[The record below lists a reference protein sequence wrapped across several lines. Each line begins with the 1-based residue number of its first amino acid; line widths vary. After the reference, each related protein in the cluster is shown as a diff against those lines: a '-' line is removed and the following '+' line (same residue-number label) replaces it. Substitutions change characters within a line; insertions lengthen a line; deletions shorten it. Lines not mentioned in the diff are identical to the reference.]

1 MTREKS
7 KVAATRHAKHE
18 WSLKRK
24 ALAVTLSIALLGL
37 GTPAVSFADSA
48 ADQQSKAVET
58 QKAASAVYAQEQTP
72 ASAEPAQQVAASA
85 AAWGDAAVDN
95 DVAVDAQAEGAGTKA
110 VVDGAADNAAVP
122 ASSENASS
130 AVSKDGAS
138 APASSDDPSSDKSS
152 ASTEAPSKKDAATAS
167 EAKDDKASDQAN
179 AASNEA
185 VTSAEYTV
193 AIGESITI
201 FGSGSLWES
210 SWASEGTAATV
221 TGNGNKA
228 TVTGVSAGDV
238 TVTYTYK
245 SVFFETRTETFVVHV
260 VGARPKIS
268 IEGDL
273 VVGGKIKLSVQNF
286 ENAGAIQWA
295 SDNTKVATIDS
306 DGVVEG
312 ISVGK
317 ANITASAG
325 SESATKQIEVKRN
338 ESNGGYYVYLYTKVE
353 GDTKG
358 LALTPNKDGWY
369 TIGRVWVDD
378 ISAPTFDSTDYVIS
392 GDNYDKVIAALG
404 DPSNVDLYG
413 VNSINLEDIEWSV
426 SGQSTGL
433 KTASGASDYD
443 TSNNPTWHLD
453 GYVNFDKVGFGSVVF
468 HYRDADTEATL
479 ADDETVTTKET
490 KDFDFSKYII
500 SIEGYTY
507 DKADPSPV
515 VVEKKTTKQVTLYYK
530 KSAVNYTVYY
540 KEKDTEKE
548 LASPKTATT
557 SYGSTVTEDALDIR
571 GYKVDGK
578 SSQDLK
584 IDARNKSIT
593 FYYVAKQGKVGYYL
607 ADSSATWDAPAD
619 TVRTEDLKWY
629 YNYGFAKDDTVQV
642 TNAKPTATGKA
653 FIGWLDKERGSQ
665 SAAIREAGDTITYIY
680 SGNQS
685 YTLDALWAS
694 LAVTGYKDTYDGKE
708 HGLAS
713 VDIAINEGSKLD
725 QKYQEQAKDFIKQGT
740 VQYSTDDGKTW
751 SDVAPKYKDA
761 GTYPV
766 KVKVD
771 VTVKGQTTTLEAS
784 ANIVIAKRGVTLKP
798 VDAEKPYDGSA
809 LTASEFQV
817 AAGSFAEG
825 EGVESCTYTG
835 SQTLVGSSYSAIA
848 SATAL
853 EGTDL
858 EKNYNVTYE
867 KGNLTVADRAVK
879 YAIEMQAKSGTATYN
894 GQEQSASGFESDT
907 FEFDG
912 VKYTVSGLTATAK
925 GTDAGTYES
934 AVEGTAVVKDPE
946 GNDVTAQ
953 FGVTAHGGELVITP
967 APYSVTT
974 ESATKVYDGTALTAP
989 GKIGGLLEGET
1000 ANLKVTGSQTKVG
1013 ASENTYAI
1021 EWTGTAKE
1029 SNYKLESESIGTL
1042 TVTAA
1047 SDGSTSDDQSKDQG
1061 VFSGNDANSGL
1072 VQTGDATGIYGM
1084 AAIIAAVVAAFVSL
1098 LAVRRR
1104 KE

>member
-1 MTREKS
+1 MARGKP

-24 ALAVTLSIALLGL
+24 ALAVTLSITLLGL

-48 ADQQSKAVET
+48 ADQQSKAVEAQET
-58 QKAASAVYAQEQTP
+58 TSAVSTQEQAP
-72 ASAEPAQQVAASA
+72 ASAEPAQQVVASVAALG
-85 AAWGDAAVDN
+85 GDAAVDN
-95 DVAVDAQAEGAGTKA
+95 NVAVDAQAEGTGAKA
-110 VVDGAADNAAVP
+110 VVDGAADSAATP
-122 ASSENASS
+122 ASSENASG
-130 AVSKDGAS
+130 AASKNEAS
-138 APASSDDPSSDKSS
+138 APASSDDSSSDKSS
-152 ASTEAPSKKDAATAS
+152 ASDEASSKKDVTSAS
-167 EAKDDKASDQAN
+167 ETKDGNSNDQVN

-185 VTSAEYTV
+185 VAAAQPEIS
-193 AIGESITI
+193 GE
-201 FGSGSLWES
+201 GS
-210 SWASEGTAATV
+210 V
-221 TGNGNKA
+221 
-228 TVTGVSAGDV
+228 
-238 TVTYTYK
+238 
-245 SVFFETRTETFVVHV
+245 V
-260 VGARPKIS
+260 VGATATYTVK
-268 IEGDL
+268 
-273 VVGGKIKLSVQNF
+273 NF
-286 ENAGAIQWA
+286 KNTKSIQWV
-295 SDNTKVATIDS
+295 SDNTSVATVDEN
-306 DGVVEG
+306 GVVKG
-312 ISVGK
+312 VAVGM
-317 ANITASAG
+317 ANITAYAG
-325 SESATKQIEVKRN
+325 SQSATKQIEVKRD
-338 ESNGGYYVYLYTKVE
+338 ESGNGYYVYLYTKVE
-353 GDTKG
+353 GDTTG
-358 LALTPNKDGWY
+358 LALTKNKDGWY
-369 TIGRVWVDD
+369 TIGRVWVND
-378 ISAPTFDSTDYVIS
+378 ISAPTFDSTGYVIS
-392 GDNYDKVIAALG
+392 GDNYDKVMAALG

-443 TSNNPTWHLD
+443 TSNHPTWHLD
-453 GYVNFDKVGFGSVVF
+453 GYVDLDKVGFGSIRF
-468 HYRDADTEATL
+468 CYKDADTDTTL
-479 ADDETVTTKET
+479 ADDKTVTAKVTE
-490 KDFDFSKYII
+490 DEFDFSNYII

-507 DKADPSPV
+507 DYANPPSV
-515 VVEKKTTKQVTLYYK
+515 KVAAKKTTEVTLYYK
-530 KSAVNYTVYY
+530 KGTANYTVYY
-540 KEKDTEKE
+540 KEKDAEKE
-548 LASPKTATT
+548 LASPKTAHA

-584 IDARNKSIT
+584 IDAQNKSIT

-642 TNAKPTATGKA
+642 TDAKPTATGKA

-665 SAAIREAGDTITYIY
+665 SAAIREAGDTVTYIY

-694 LAVTGYKDTYDGKE
+694 LAATGYKDTYDGKE

-740 VQYSTDDGKTW
+740 VQYSIDDGKTW

-771 VTVKGQTTTLEAS
+771 VTVAGQTTTLETT
-784 ANIVIAKRGVTLKP
+784 ANIEIAKRDVALRP

-809 LTASEFQV
+809 LTASEFEV

-835 SQTLVGSSYSAIA
+835 SQTLVGSSHSAIA

-853 EGTDL
+853 AGTDL
-858 EKNYNVTYE
+858 GKNYNVKYE
-867 KGNLTVADRAVK
+867 EGKLTVTDRAEK
-879 YAIEMQAKSGTATYN
+879 YAIAMQAKSGTATYS
-894 GQEQSASGFESDT
+894 GQEQSASGFESDV

-912 VKYTVSGLTATAK
+912 VRYAVSGLTATAK
-925 GTDAGTYES
+925 GTDAGTHEGS
-934 AVEGTAVVKDPE
+934 VEGTAVVTDPE

-974 ESATKVYDGTALTAP
+974 ESATKVYDGTALTAG
-989 GKIGGLLEGET
+989 GKIEGLLEGET

-1013 ASENTYAI
+1013 ASENAYTI

-1042 TVTAA
+1042 RVAA
-1047 SDGSTSDDQSKDQG
+1047 APDSPTPDDQSKDQG
-1061 VFSGNDANSGL
+1061 VFNGANSGL
-1072 VQTGDATGIYGM
+1072 VQTGDATGIYGV
-1084 AAIIAAVVAAFVSL
+1084 AAIIAAAVAAFVGL

>member
-1 MTREKS
+1 MPIPLRTSSLRLLKPKKQQVRFPRKS
-7 KVAATRHAKHE
+7 KRRQVQSPRNRSLRPLRH
-18 WSLKRK
+18 
-24 ALAVTLSIALLGL
+24 
-37 GTPAVSFADSA
+37 
-48 ADQQSKAVET
+48 
-58 QKAASAVYAQEQTP
+58 
-72 ASAEPAQQVAASA
+72 
-85 AAWGDAAVDN
+85 WGAAVDN
-95 DVAVDAQAEGAGTKA
+95 DVAVDAQAEGTGAKA
-110 VVDGAADNAAVP
+110 VVDGAADNAATP
-122 ASSENASS
+122 ASNESASGV
-130 AVSKDGAS
+130 ASKNVAP
-138 APASSDDPSSDKSS
+138 APASSDDQPSDKAS
-152 ASTEAPSKKDAATAS
+152 ASTEAASKDATPAS
-167 EAKDDKASDQAN
+167 ETKDNQSDGLPRG
-179 AASNEA
+179 AAQPEIS
-185 VTSAEYTV
+185 
-193 AIGESITI
+193 GE
-201 FGSGSLWES
+201 GS
-210 SWASEGTAATV
+210 V
-221 TGNGNKA
+221 
-228 TVTGVSAGDV
+228 
-238 TVTYTYK
+238 
-245 SVFFETRTETFVVHV
+245 V
-260 VGARPKIS
+260 VGATATYTVK
-268 IEGDL
+268 
-273 VVGGKIKLSVQNF
+273 NF
-286 ENAGAIQWA
+286 KNTNSIQWV
-295 SDNTKVATIDS
+295 SDNTNVATVDEN
-306 DGVVEG
+306 GVVKG
-312 ISVGK
+312 VAVGM
-317 ANITASAG
+317 ANITAYAG
-325 SESATKQIEVKRN
+325 SQSATKQIEVKRD
-338 ESNGGYYVYLYTKVE
+338 ESNGGYYVYLYTKVV
-353 GDTKG
+353 GDTTD
-358 LALTPNKDGWY
+358 LTLKVNDDGWY
-369 TIGRVWVDD
+369 TIGRVWVND
-378 ISAPTFDSTDYVIS
+378 ISAPTYAFTNYATS
-392 GDNYDKVIAALG
+392 GDNYDRVMTALG
-404 DPSNVDLYG
+404 DPRNVDLYG

-453 GYVNFDKVGFGSVVF
+453 GYVDLDKVGFGSIRF
-468 HYRDADTEATL
+468 CYKDADTDTTL
-479 ADDETVTTKET
+479 ADDKTVTAKVTE
-490 KDFDFSKYII
+490 DEFDFSNYII

-507 DKADPSPV
+507 DHANPPSV
-515 VVEKKTTKQVTLYYK
+515 KVAAKKTTEVTLYYK
-530 KSAVNYTVYY
+530 KGTANYTVYY

-584 IDARNKSIT
+584 IDVQNKSIT

-642 TNAKPTATGKA
+642 TDAKPTATGKA

-665 SAAIREAGDTITYIY
+665 SAAIREAGDTVTYIY

-713 VDIAINEGSKLD
+713 VDIAINKGSNLD
-725 QKYQEQAKDFIKQGT
+725 QQYQEQAKAFIKQGT
-740 VQYSTDDGKTW
+740 VQYSIDDGKTW
-751 SDVAPKYKDA
+751 SDVAPKCKDA

-771 VTVKGQTTTLEAS
+771 VTVAGQTTTLETT
-784 ANIVIAKRGVTLKP
+784 ANIEIAKRDVTLRP

-809 LTASEFQV
+809 LTASEFEV

-835 SQTLVGSSYSAIA
+835 SQTLVGSSESAIA
-848 SATAL
+848 SADAL
-853 EGTDL
+853 EGTNL
-858 EKNYNVTYE
+858 ENYNVTY
-867 KGNLTVADRAVK
+867 KPGKLTVTNRAEK
-879 YAIEMQAKSGTATYN
+879 YAIEMQAKSGTATYS
-894 GQEQSASGFESDT
+894 GQEQSASGFESDV

-925 GTDAGTYES
+925 GTDAGTHEGS
-934 AVEGTAVVKDPE
+934 VEGTAVVTDPE

-953 FGVTAHGGELVITP
+953 FVVTAQPGKLVIAP

-974 ESATKVYDGTALTAP
+974 ESATKVYDGTALTAG
-989 GKIGGLLEGET
+989 GKIEGLLEGET
-1000 ANLKVTGSQTKVG
+1000 VNLKVTGSQTAVG
-1013 ASENTYAI
+1013 TSENTYTI

-1047 SDGSTSDDQSKDQG
+1047 PDSPTSDDQSKDQG
-1061 VFSGNDANSGL
+1061 VFNGANSGL
-1072 VQTGDATGIYGM
+1072 VQTGDAIGIYGM
-1084 AAIIAAVVAAFVSL
+1084 AAIIAAAVAAFVSL

>member
-1 MTREKS
+1 MTRRKQ
-7 KVAATRHAKHE
+7 KVAATRHAKNE
-18 WSLKRK
+18 WSFKRK

-48 ADQQSKAVET
+48 ADQQSKAVE
-58 QKAASAVYAQEQTP
+58 AQETTSTVSVQEQAP
-72 ASAEPAQQVAASA
+72 ASAEPAQQVVASSA
-85 AAWGDAAVDN
+85 ALGDAAVDN
-95 DVAVDAQAEGAGTKA
+95 DVATDSKAEVDDAANKA
-110 VVDGAADNAAVP
+110 TVP
-122 ASSENASS
+122 ASSENTSS
-130 AVSKDGAS
+130 AFSKDGAS
-138 APASSDDPSSDKSS
+138 ASASSDDPSSDKSS
-152 ASTEAPSKKDAATAS
+152 ASTEASSKEGTAIAS
-167 EAKDDKASDQAN
+167 EAKDDKVNDQVN

-185 VTSAEYTV
+185 VASAEYTV

-273 VVGGKIKLSVQNF
+273 VVGGKIKFSVQNF
-286 ENAGAIQWA
+286 ENADAIQWA
-295 SDNTKVATIDS
+295 SDNTEVATIDS
-306 DGVVEG
+306 GGVVEG

-325 SESATKQIEVKRN
+325 SESATKQIEVKRD
-338 ESNGGYYVYLYTKVE
+338 ESNGGYYVYLYTKVV
-353 GDTKG
+353 GDTTD
-358 LALTPNKDGWY
+358 LTLKVNDNGWY
-369 TIGRVWVDD
+369 TIGRVWVNGITDP
-378 ISAPTFDSTDYVIS
+378 ANGSTSYVTS
-392 GDNYDKVIAALG
+392 GDNYQKVMDALE
-404 DPSNVDLYG
+404 DSSNVDLYG
-413 VNSINLEDIEWSV
+413 VNSIKLEDIGWSV
-426 SGQSTGL
+426 AGQATGL
-433 KTASGASDYD
+433 KVASGAVDYD
-443 TSNNPTWHLD
+443 TSNKSTWHLD
-453 GYVNFDKVGFGSVVF
+453 GYVDLDKVSFGSIRF
-468 HYRDADTEATL
+468 HYKDADTDTTL
-479 ADDETVTTKET
+479 ADDETVTAKATE
-490 KDFDFSKYII
+490 DEFDFSNYII

-507 DKADPSPV
+507 DHANPPSV
-515 VVEKKTTKQVTLYYK
+515 KVTAKKTTEVTLYYK
-530 KSAVNYTVYY
+530 KGTANYTVYY

-584 IDARNKSIT
+584 IDAQNKSIT
-593 FYYVAKQGKVGYYL
+593 FYYMAKQGKVGYYL

-653 FIGWLDKERGSQ
+653 FIGWLDEERGGQ
-665 SAAIREAGDTITYIY
+665 PAAIREAGDTITYIY

-725 QKYQEQAKDFIKQGT
+725 QKYREQAKDFIKQGT
-740 VQYSTDDGKTW
+740 VQYSTDKGETW

-771 VTVKGQTTTLEAS
+771 VTVAGQTTTLETT
-784 ANIVIAKRGVTLKP
+784 ANIEIAKRDVTLRP
-798 VDAEKPYDGSA
+798 ADAEKPYDGSA
-809 LTASEFQV
+809 LTASEFEV

-835 SQTLVGSSYSAIA
+835 SQTLVGKSKSAIG

-853 EGTDL
+853 AGTNLKD
-858 EKNYNVTYE
+858 NYNVKYE
-867 KGNLTVADRAVK
+867 EGNLTVTDRAVK

-894 GQEQSASGFESDT
+894 GQEQSASGFESDV

-912 VKYTVSGLTATAK
+912 VKYAVSGLTATAK

-953 FGVTAHGGELVITP
+953 FDVAAQPGELIITP
-967 APYSVTT
+967 APYSVVT
-974 ESATKVYDGTALTAP
+974 ESATKVYDGTALTAG
-989 GKIGGLLEGET
+989 GKIEGLLEGET

-1013 ASENTYAI
+1013 ASENTYII
-1021 EWTGTAKE
+1021 EWTGAAKE

-1047 SDGSTSDDQSKDQG
+1047 PDSPTPDDQSKDQS
-1061 VFSGNDANSGL
+1061 VFSGANSGL
-1072 VQTGDATGIYGM
+1072 VQTGDATGIYGV
-1084 AAIIAAVVAAFVSL
+1084 AAIIAAAVTAFVSL

>member
-1 MTREKS
+1 MTRGKP

-24 ALAVTLSIALLGL
+24 VLAVTLSITLLGL

-48 ADQQSKAVET
+48 ADQQSKAVEAQET
-58 QKAASAVYAQEQTP
+58 TSAVSAQEQAP
-72 ASAEPAQQVAASA
+72 ASAEPAQQVVASA
-85 AAWGDAAVDN
+85 AALGGAAVDN
-95 DVAVDAQAEGAGTKA
+95 DVAVDAQAEGTGAKA
-110 VVDGAADNAAVP
+110 VVDGAADNAATP
-122 ASSENASS
+122 ASNESASGV
-130 AVSKDGAS
+130 ASKNVAP
-138 APASSDDPSSDKSS
+138 APASSDDQPSDKAS
-152 ASTEAPSKKDAATAS
+152 ASTEAASKDATPAS
-167 EAKDDKASDQAN
+167 ETKDNQSDGLPRG
-179 AASNEA
+179 AAQPEIS
-185 VTSAEYTV
+185 
-193 AIGESITI
+193 GE
-201 FGSGSLWES
+201 GS
-210 SWASEGTAATV
+210 V
-221 TGNGNKA
+221 
-228 TVTGVSAGDV
+228 
-238 TVTYTYK
+238 
-245 SVFFETRTETFVVHV
+245 V
-260 VGARPKIS
+260 VGATATYTVK
-268 IEGDL
+268 
-273 VVGGKIKLSVQNF
+273 NF
-286 ENAGAIQWA
+286 KNTNSIQWV
-295 SDNTKVATIDS
+295 SDNTNVATVDEN
-306 DGVVEG
+306 GVVKG
-312 ISVGK
+312 VAVGM
-317 ANITASAG
+317 ANITAYAG
-325 SESATKQIEVKRN
+325 SQSATKQIEVKRD
-338 ESNGGYYVYLYTKVE
+338 ESNGGYYVYLYTKVV
-353 GDTKG
+353 GDTTD
-358 LALTPNKDGWY
+358 LTLKVNDDGWY
-369 TIGRVWVDD
+369 TIGRVWVND
-378 ISAPTFDSTDYVIS
+378 ISAPTYAFTNYATS
-392 GDNYDKVIAALG
+392 GDNYDRVMTALG
-404 DPSNVDLYG
+404 DPRNVDLYG

-453 GYVNFDKVGFGSVVF
+453 GYVDLDKVGFGSIRF
-468 HYRDADTEATL
+468 CYKDADTDTTL
-479 ADDETVTTKET
+479 ADDKTVTAKVTE
-490 KDFDFSKYII
+490 DEFDFSNYII

-507 DKADPSPV
+507 DHANPPSV
-515 VVEKKTTKQVTLYYK
+515 KVAAKKTTEVTLYYK
-530 KSAVNYTVYY
+530 KGTANYTVYY

-584 IDARNKSIT
+584 IDVQNKSIT

-642 TNAKPTATGKA
+642 TDAKPTATGKA

-665 SAAIREAGDTITYIY
+665 SAAIREAGDTVTYIY

-740 VQYSTDDGKTW
+740 VQYSINDGKTW
-751 SDVAPKYKDA
+751 SDVAPKRKDA

-771 VTVKGQTTTLEAS
+771 VTVAGQTTTLETT
-784 ANIVIAKRGVTLKP
+784 ANIEIAKRDVTLRP

-809 LTASEFQV
+809 LTASEFEV

-835 SQTLVGSSYSAIA
+835 SQTLVGSSESAIA

-853 EGTDL
+853 AGTNL
-858 EKNYNVTYE
+858 EKNYDVKYE
-867 KGNLTVADRAVK
+867 EGKLTVTDRAEK
-879 YAIEMQAKSGTATYN
+879 YAIEMQAKSGTATYS
-894 GQEQSASGFESDT
+894 GQEQSASGFESDV

-925 GTDAGTYES
+925 GTDAGTHEGS
-934 AVEGTAVVKDPE
+934 VEGTAVVTDPE

-953 FGVTAHGGELVITP
+953 FVVTAQPGKLVIAP

-974 ESATKVYDGTALTAP
+974 ESATKVYDGTALTAG
-989 GKIGGLLEGET
+989 GKIEGLLESET

-1013 ASENTYAI
+1013 ASENTYTI

-1047 SDGSTSDDQSKDQG
+1047 PDSPTPDDQSKDQG
-1061 VFSGNDANSGL
+1061 VFNGTNSGL
-1072 VQTGDATGIYGM
+1072 VQTGDATGIYGV
-1084 AAIIAAVVAAFVSL
+1084 AAVIAAAVAAFVSL